1 MRILVV
7 EDEPRL
13 AQLLKRAL
21 EHDAHDVEITLD
33 GLDGL
38 RQAESG
44 SFEVIVLDIL
54 LPRLDGLEVCR
65 RLRAGGIHTPVLM
78 LTARDAVYQRVEGL
92 DAGADDY
99 LTKPFAIAEL
109 LARIRALQR
118 RRGPAADE
126 VLQIADLALNPGR
139 HQVHRQETP
148 IELTRKEFDLLEYL
162 MRHPNQ
168 VLSRAQIMDQV
179 WGYEF
184 STLTNVVDIYV
195 HYLRNKIEKGFGKKL
210 IRTVRGV
217 GYSITD
223 GA

>member
-1 MRILVV
+1 M

-21 EHDAHDVEITLD
+21 EQDGHDVEIALD

-54 LPRLDGLEVCR
+54 LPRLNGIEVCR
-65 RLRAGGIHTPVLM
+65 RLRAGGVHTPILM

-118 RRGPAADE
+118 RLGPAADE
-126 VLQIADLALNPGR
+126 VLQVADLALNPGR
-139 HQVHRQETP
+139 RQVHRRETP
-148 IELTRKEFDLLEYL
+148 IDLTRKEFDLLEYL

-168 VLSRAQIMDQV
+168 VLSRAQIIDQV

>member
-1 MRILVV
+1 MHILVV

-21 EHDAHDVEITLD
+21 EHDSHDVEIALD

-38 RQAESG
+38 HKAESG

-54 LPRLDGLEVCR
+54 LPRLNGIEVCR
-65 RLRAGGIHTPVLM
+65 RLRAGGVHTPVLM
-78 LTARDAVYQRVEGL
+78 LTARAAVYQRVEGL

-99 LTKPFAIAEL
+99 LTKPFALAEL
-109 LARIRALQR
+109 LARIRALER
-118 RRGPAADE
+118 RLGPAAAE
-126 VLQIADLALNPGR
+126 VIHVDDLTLDPGR
-139 HQVHRQETP
+139 RQVYRREKP
-148 IELTRKEFDLLEYL
+148 VELTRKEFDLLEYL

-195 HYLRNKIEKGFGKKL
+195 HYLRNKIEKGFGEKL

>member
-1 MRILVV
+1 MHILVI

-21 EHDAHDVEITLD
+21 EHDSHDVEIALD
-33 GLDGL
+33 GQEGWH
-38 RQAESG
+38 QAENG
-44 SFEVIVLDIL
+44 SFDVIVLDIL
-54 LPRLDGLEVCR
+54 LPKLNGLEVCR
-65 RLRAGGIHTPVLM
+65 RLRAGGVHTPVLM

-118 RRGPAADE
+118 RLGPAADE
-126 VLQIADLALNPGR
+126 VLQVADLALNPGR
-139 HQVHRQETP
+139 RQVHRRETP
-148 IELTRKEFDLLEYL
+148 IDLTRKEFDLLEYL

-184 STLTNVVDIYV
+184 STLTNVVDIYI
-195 HYLRNKIEKGFGKKL
+195 HYLRNKVEKGFGKKL